1 MTQWWFMPMPVG
13 RIAVLRVLVYLYVP
27 IDVLATGSWVRSH
40 ARLGDTLYHP
50 LQVARLLHLPTPTA
64 GIVVA
69 IEVAV
74 VVASLVAATGRTPRV
89 TGSIAGALYFTWMLI
104 AMSYGKVDHDRFAFL
119 IALAVLP
126 TVGRARASDR
136 SLSAAA
142 GWALRCVQVS
152 VVLTYFLAAAAKVR
166 FGGLNWATGATLERA
181 VLRRHTP
188 LSTWLIDKPQILVPM
203 QFAMIAAEM
212 ASPLV
217 LLAHTDRTK
226 TAVALGMWSFHLA
239 VFAGVSIIFLPH
251 CVAIAS
257 FVPLEIWWAVTSR
270 WLNTGTP
277 LWHKRKGRATALPA
291 LARNGPHDGATAGGE
306 PAGR

>member
-1 MTQWWFMPMPVG
+1 M
-13 RIAVLRVLVYLYVP
+13 IASRSSSPWPCCLRSDAL
-27 IDVLATGSWVRSH
+27 VLA
-40 ARLGDTLYHP
+40 
-50 LQVARLLHLPTPTA
+50 
-64 GIVVA
+64 
-69 IEVAV
+69 
-74 VVASLVAATGRTPRV
+74 
-89 TGSIAGALYFTWMLI
+89 
-104 AMSYGKVDHDRFAFL
+104 
-119 IALAVLP
+119 
-126 TVGRARASDR
+126 DR

-217 LLAHTDRTK
+217 LLARTDRSK

-257 FVPLEIWWAVTSR
+257 FVPLEIWWAATSR
-270 WLNTGTP
+270 RLTTGTQF
-277 LWHKRKGRATALPA
+277 WHRRTDRVTARTA
-291 LARNGPHDGATAGGE
+291 LARNTRHSAATAGSKTTT
-306 PAGR
+306 R